1 MTFPAAHR
9 AKLHSTNPDRMTLD
23 RHRVGR
29 IEIDRH
35 AHLLEMTPQRH
46 AKGTQSH
53 TNIQYRE

>member
-1 MTFPAAHR
+1 
-9 AKLHSTNPDRMTLD
+9 MTLD

-35 AHLLEMTPQRH
+35 ARLLEITPQPH
-46 AKGTQSH
+46 AKSTPSP